1 MNKAFFLD
9 RDGIINELIINSK
22 EIRSPKNLN
31 ELTLKRGIINI
42 SNFLKSKGYYLIMI
56 TNQPDVSRKKLSMN
70 QVIKINNYIKKK
82 IKLDDTYVCY
92 CSNNSCINRK
102 PNNGMIKKAIEKWQ
116 INISKSYMIGDREKD
131 IQAGK
136 KSKIKTIF
144 LKNNYYK
151 CKKINPNFSINNL
164 KEIKSIVR

>member
-1 MNKAFFLD
+1 MSMNKAFFLD

-70 QVIKINNYIKKK
+70 QVIKINNYIKKIVK
-82 IKLDDTYVCY
+82 I
-92 CSNNSCINRK
+92 SI
-102 PNNGMIKKAIEKWQ
+102 P
-116 INISKSYMIGDREKD
+116 
-131 IQAGK
+131 
-136 KSKIKTIF
+136 
-144 LKNNYYK
+144 KNY
-151 CKKINPNFSINNL
+151 F
-164 KEIKSIVR
+164 